1 MRVLFNTYP
10 WAFATPGGGE
20 IQLLKYAEHLPAF
33 DVDVIRHDIW
43 RPAFDRVDL
52 VHFFACLSGSIQF
65 CGYVKSRG
73 LPLVISTSLWITEE
87 TAHRYP
93 MDEIRGQLSLAD
105 LIVTNSDTE
114 SDTLSRVLGLPR
126 ENFVTVMNG
135 VEPHFSEPHDPALFR
150 AHYGIDGPFVL
161 NVGNVEARKNQLNLV
176 RAMQGHDLPVVVI
189 GHVREPDYGRQV
201 MAEGG
206 TQLCYLG
213 PLDHAD
219 PLLASA
225 YAACAAFVLP
235 STLETPGLAA
245 LEAAAAGAPLVVTS
259 EGSTRDYFANWAH
272 YIRHDDLVGIRQG
285 IDAALAAGPS
295 LELKEHVRSNYAWSA
310 VTQTLAGFYRRIMD
324 TRTKAP
330 G

>member
-20 IQLLKYAEHLPAF
+20 IQLLKYAEHLPACG
-33 DVDVIRHDIW
+33 VDVELHNIW
-43 RPAFDRVDL
+43 KPAFDRVDL
-52 VHFFACLSGSIQF
+52 VHFFACLGGSIQF
-65 CGYVKSRG
+65 CSYAKSRG
-73 LPLVISTSLWITEE
+73 LPLVISTSLWITED

-105 LIVTNSDTE
+105 LIITNSDTE
-114 SDTLSRVLGLPR
+114 SDVLSRVFGLPR
-126 ENFVTVMNG
+126 EHFVAVMNG
-135 VEPHFSEPHDPALFR
+135 VEPHFSAPHDPALFR
-150 AHYGIDGPFVL
+150 ARYGIEGPFVL

-176 RAMQGHDLPVVVI
+176 RAMKGHDLPVVVI
-189 GHVREPDYGRQV
+189 GHVREPEYGRQV
-201 MAEGG
+201 IEEGG
-206 TQLCYLG
+206 AQLRYLG

-259 EGSTRDYFANWAH
+259 VGSTRDYFGSMAQ
-272 YIRHDDLVGIRQG
+272 YIRHDDLADIRRG
-285 IDAALAAGPS
+285 IDAALAAGPNAGLKAHMQQNFAWATVSRS
-295 LELKEHVRSNYAWSA
+295 LADFYAR
-310 VTQTLAGFYRRIMD
+310 VLAAR
-324 TRTKAP
+324 AS
-330 G
+330 

>member
-33 DVDVIRHDIW
+33 GVEVELHNIW
-43 RPAFDRVDL
+43 KPAFDRVDM
-52 VHFFACLSGSIQF
+52 VHFFACLGGSIQF
-65 CGYVKSRG
+65 CSYAKSRG

-87 TAHRYP
+87 TTHRYP

-105 LIVTNSDTE
+105 LIITNSDTE
-114 SDTLSRVLGLPR
+114 SDVLSRVFGLPR
-126 ENFVTVMNG
+126 ERFVAVMNG

-150 AHYGIDGPFVL
+150 ARYGIEGPFVL

-176 RAMQGHDLPVVVI
+176 RAMKGHDLPVVVI
-189 GHVREPDYGRQV
+189 GHVREPEYGRQV
-201 MAEGG
+201 IEEGG
-206 TQLCYLG
+206 AQLRYLG

-259 EGSTRDYFANWAH
+259 EGSTRDYFGSLAH
-272 YIRHDDLVGIRQG
+272 YIRHDDLVDIRSG
-285 IDAALAAGPS
+285 IDATLAAGPNGDLKAHIQQNFAWATVTRS
-295 LELKEHVRSNYAWSA
+295 LADFYAR
-310 VTQTLAGFYRRIMD
+310 VLAA
-324 TRTKAP
+324 KAS
-330 G
+330 